1 MFLKSIEVQGFKSFA
16 NKMVFEFHKGIT
28 GIVGPNGSGKSNV
41 ADAVRWVLG
50 EQSAKQLR
58 GSKMED
64 VIFSG
69 TESRKPLGFAY
80 VAITLDNSDHQLAVE
95 YDTVTV
101 SRRVYRSGESEY
113 KINGHNCRLKD
124 VQELFFDT
132 GIGKEGYS
140 IIGQG
145 QIDKI
150 LSGKPEER
158 RELFDEAAGIVKY
171 KRRKALTE
179 KNLAEEQQNLSRVRD
194 ILYELEKQVGP
205 LEKQSETAR
214 IYLKHRDTLKQ
225 YDANMYLLSFYQL
238 KKDSAAIDEKMDI
251 VSTQLKDSQEN
262 FEKIKSAYAQM
273 EALMEQYDQKISQDQ
288 EVCNQQA
295 LEKQRLEGGK
305 NVLVSKTDGISS
317 KEEQF
322 DALIL
327 ETEAGIEEKKKL
339 SEESEKE
346 LKALEEELQELELH
360 KNSSEEALN
369 SMSGTMTSLRDQI
382 DSQNSDI
389 IEFLNEA
396 ANIKGRMQRYETMQ
410 EQTQIRQSELNQKL
424 IALQSEESSEGE
436 LVEAFKKEAQGIE
449 LELERLQAEQSA
461 CKKRAA
467 KISDDLMK
475 CREAFNAAEKSFHE
489 ESARY
494 QTLKNITERYDGYGV
509 SIRKIMERKSDY
521 KGIIGVV
528 ADIIHVSKEYEIAIE
543 TALGGSISNIVTDN
557 EQTAKSMIQF
567 LKKNRFGRA
576 TFLPLTSIRGR
587 RAENAD
593 RICGEEGVI
602 GLASDLIRVDSRF
615 GHLADYLLGQVFIVD
630 HIDHALALAK
640 KYRYSL
646 RIVTLEGESLN
657 PGGSLSGG
665 AYKNTGNLLGR
676 HREMEELQKHVETLR
691 KEGASLKQQINQL
704 QSDKDSNKA
713 AMEKNTAEESRLT
726 LHQNTVR
733 LRLKQVDESRGEHAK
748 SIQDINRETAQI
760 KTQQEQIRQFRQ
772 QLTVQMD
779 ELEAKKKNAEELVTS
794 LTAKLEEI
802 SEQEKDFNSQT
813 ADMRIHYA
821 NQVQKKSFIRKSMD
835 QNRSE
840 IRHLQEKLADYRA
853 QKAVFGSEKDA
864 IRRQIDETEA
874 QIAALTEEMT
884 KSQAVLRQKTDERSK
899 YAAEHKTFFAKRE
912 ELSETISQ
920 LDKEQFRLG
929 SQKEKLEESRS
940 QLSSYMW
947 EEYGLTYQTAR
958 ELSDDALQA
967 LPLAKLK
974 KMTADVKGQIKAL
987 GNVNVNAIEEYKA
1000 VAERYETMKTQH
1012 DDMVEAEEKLAGI
1025 IEDLNSSMQKQ
1036 FKEKFMQI
1044 QKEFDRIFKL
1054 LFGGGKG
1061 TLELADPE
1069 NLLETGV
1076 IITAQPPGKKLQ
1088 NMMQLSGGEKAL
1100 TAIALLFAIQS
1111 LKPSPF
1117 CLLDE
1122 IEAALDDANVKRF
1135 AEYLHNLTKDTQF
1148 IVITHRRGT
1157 MNTADILYGI
1167 TMQEKGISTLV
1178 SVNLIEDSDK
1188 IGKYKGGALWQKE
1201 RKAFLADW

>member
-95 YDTVTV
+95 YDTVAV

-346 LKALEEELQELELH
+346 LKALEAELQELEQH

-602 GLASDLIRVDSRF
+602 GLASDLIRVDSQF
-615 GHLADYLLGQVFIVD
+615 GHLADYLLGRVFIVD

-958 ELSDDALQA
+958 ELSDDALQT

-1167 TMQEKGISTLV
+1167 TMQEKGVSTLV
-1178 SVNLIEDSDK
+1178 SVNLIENEL
-1188 IGKYKGGALWQKE
+1188 GK
-1201 RKAFLADW
+1201 

>member
-251 VSTQLKDSQEN
+251 VSTQLKDSREN

-273 EALMEQYDQKISQDQ
+273 EALMEQYNQKISQDQ
-288 EVCNQQA
+288 EICNQQA

-346 LKALEEELQELELH
+346 LEALEEELQELEQH

-587 RAENAD
+587 RADNAD

-602 GLASDLIRVDSRF
+602 GLASDLIRVDSQF
-615 GHLADYLLGQVFIVD
+615 GHLADYLLGRVFIVD

-748 SIQDINRETAQI
+748 SIKDINRETAQI

-772 QLTVQMD
+772 QLTAQMD
-779 ELEAKKKNAEELVTS
+779 ELEAKKKNAEELVKS

-821 NQVQKKSFIRKSMD
+821 NQVQKKSFIRKSME

-864 IRRQIDETEA
+864 IRRQINETEA
-874 QIAALTEEMT
+874 QIAALAEEMT

-1036 FKEKFMQI
+1036 FKEKFIQI

-1167 TMQEKGISTLV
+1167 TMQEKGVSTLV
-1178 SVNLIEDSDK
+1178 SVNLIENEL
-1188 IGKYKGGALWQKE
+1188 GK
-1201 RKAFLADW
+1201 